1 LVLATRKGGG
11 ITGRGTD
18 VAEVAAG
25 EIRGRGLGRRFVIR
39 LSQSRSL
46 KESILR
52 RELPRTR
59 ELWALRDVDLQVH
72 PGEAFGIVGPNGSGK
87 STLLKL
93 LARIYA
99 PSTGELNVGGR
110 VGSLIEIGAG
120 FHPDFTGVENVYL
133 NASIYGLK
141 RSYVDEHLDEIIDF
155 AELEAF
161 KDVAVRT
168 YSSGMYMRLGFSVA
182 MHVQPDILL
191 LDEVL
196 AVGDEAFQQKC
207 YGRISEFKAAG
218 GTIVFVSHDQTAVAR
233 VCDRA
238 LMLER
243 GRVVEVGPAD
253 DVVRAYHRRLVT
265 DAATELAARDGA
277 HSGPCRVHAVRAVA
291 GDGSIRERFTEGEPM
306 ALEVWLYAEEGLEE
320 GRVTVG
326 IREAGGHE
334 MGWQTADRV
343 LLRPAQLERLRLH
356 FPGLPM
362 REGRFIVAVAVESG
376 DGSKELALAD
386 PALELSVFSSEE
398 TGGGPIRLGGSWE
411 LPSGDGAPEG

>member
-1 LVLATRKGGG
+1 M
-11 ITGRGTD
+11 
-18 VAEVAAG
+18 AEVAAG

-59 ELWALRDVDLQVH
+59 ELWALRDVDLHVH

-99 PSTGELNVGGR
+99 PSTGELHVGGR

-120 FHPDFTGVENVYL
+120 FHPDFTGIENVYL

-141 RSYVDEHLDEIIDF
+141 RSYVDEHLAEIIDF

-207 YGRISEFKAAG
+207 YGRISEFKSAG
-218 GTIVFVSHDQTAVAR
+218 GTIIFVSHDQTAVAR

-243 GRVVEVGPAD
+243 GRVVEAGPAD
-253 DVVRAYHRRLVT
+253 EVVRAYHRRLVT
-265 DAATELAARDGA
+265 DAAKVLAARDGA
-277 HSGPCRVHAVRAVA
+277 RSGPCRVHAVRAVA

-334 MGWQTADRV
+334 LGWQTADRV

-362 REGRFIVAVAVESG
+362 REGRFIIAVAVESG

-411 LPSGDGAPEG
+411 LPSGDGAPAPEG